1 MKVSGRR
8 IAAFV
13 RQPETDIVL
22 VYGPDEGL
30 VRERADALVVG
41 AIDDPTDAFR
51 LAVLDA
57 PAVAADPARLVDEA
71 AAMSLSG
78 GRRAVRLRG
87 AGDAVTGACES
98 LMAAPHGDTLIVVEA
113 GDLGPRSSL
122 RRLFEGAENAAAL
135 PCYVDDR
142 GGIRRLIEESL
153 AADGLKPSAEALEY
167 LTDSL
172 GADRAITRGELAKL
186 SLYMGGPGPL
196 SVEDA
201 RASIGDSAATSLD
214 ELVLAV
220 GGGDLGG
227 LERSLDRVFSE
238 GASPIA
244 ILRAVIR
251 HFQRLHLAA
260 GHLAAGK
267 SPDQAMA
274 TLKPPVFFKARDT
287 FRAQLGRWPNDR
299 LARALEM
306 LTEAELDCKSSGPPP
321 TAICGRALLRIAQA
335 ARRPDNRGRS

>member
-1 MKVSGRR
+1 MKVSGKR

-22 VYGPDEGL
+22 VYGPDDGL
-30 VRERADALVVG
+30 VRERADALVAG
-41 AIDDPTDAFR
+41 AVDDLTDAFR

-57 PAVAADPARLVDEA
+57 SAVAADPARLVDEA

-87 AGDAVTGACES
+87 AGDGVTGACES
-98 LMAAPHGDTLIVVEA
+98 LLSVPHGDTLIVVEA

-122 RRLFEGAENAAAL
+122 RRLFEGAENAAAV
-135 PCYVDDR
+135 PCYGDDR
-142 GGIRRLIEESL
+142 DGVRRLITESL
-153 AADGLKPSAEALEY
+153 AADGLTPSAEALEY
-167 LTDSL
+167 LVDSL
-172 GADRAITRGELAKL
+172 GADRAVTRGELAKL
-186 SLYMGGPGPL
+186 SLYMGSAGPL
-196 SVEDA
+196 SLEDA
-201 RASIGDSAATSLD
+201 KSSIGDSGATSLD

-220 GGGDLGG
+220 GGGDLSG
-227 LERSLDRVFSE
+227 LERALERVFSE

-260 GHLAAGK
+260 GHLGAGK

-274 TLKPPVFFKARDT
+274 ALKPPVFFKARDA
-287 FRAQLGRWPNDR
+287 FRAQLRRWPIER
-299 LARALEM
+299 LARALDM

-321 TAICGRALLRIAQA
+321 TAVCGRALLRIAQA
-335 ARRPDNRGRS
+335 ARRTASQGRS